1 MIRNTTFQS
10 GCKTAFMKHHH
21 ATWNVEGEFTG
32 HPAAARQAFF
42 KAVFLPAVALGI
54 LTLCLSCAHLPA
66 RPVLVLFETELGNIT
81 VEVDVVHAP
90 ITGTNF
96 LNYVDGKFYDGGMI
110 NRAVR
115 PDNTVR
121 HDVEIQVIQF
131 QSDLARE
138 SELFPPI
145 PMERTSVTG
154 LRHVNG
160 VLSMARMGPD
170 TAQTSFSI
178 VIGNQ
183 PEMDFGGR
191 RNPDGQGFAVF
202 GRVVTGMETVK
213 KIQQAHTGRI
223 GPYKTET
230 LEPPI
235 KILKAYRKEQAKAQI
250 HARAVAQDKSANGG
264 IQRETRDIS
273 GWTVHISRDLLATNA
288 EATRLALRLLA
299 AQLEGVV
306 RVVPPAAVAE
316 LRKVSLWISP
326 EYPQT
331 PPRAEYHPDANW
343 LREHGRDPAMAKGVE
358 FTNVRIFESETRR
371 MPVFALHE
379 LAHAFH
385 DRVLGN
391 NHAGIEAA
399 YEEAKASGKY
409 DKVQRRDARG
419 RVSIARAYAMT
430 APQEYFAETTE
441 AFFGTNDF
449 FPFIRADLKQHDPEM
464 FALLEKLWISP
475 PQ

>member
-1 MIRNTTFQS
+1 M
-10 GCKTAFMKHHH
+10 G
-21 ATWNVEGEFTG
+21 
-32 HPAAARQAFF
+32 RQAFG
-42 KAVFLPAVALGI
+42 KAVFRPPVALAM
-54 LTLCLSCAHLPA
+54 LTLCLSCAQLSA
-66 RPVLVLFETELGNIT
+66 KPVLVLFETELGNLT

-96 LNYVDGKFYDGGMI
+96 LKYVDGKFYEGGVI

-115 PDNTVR
+115 LDNTVR

-131 QSDLARE
+131 QSDPARE
-138 SELFPPI
+138 RELFPPI

-154 LRHVNG
+154 LRHANG

-170 TAQTSFSI
+170 TAQASFSI
-178 VIGNQ
+178 VIGDQ

-202 GRVVTGMETVK
+202 GRVVTGMDAVK
-213 KIQQAHTGRI
+213 QIHQAHTGMS
-223 GPYKTET
+223 GPYQTET
-230 LEPPI
+230 LAPPI
-235 KILKAYRKEQAKAQI
+235 KILKAYRQEQAKAQI
-250 HARAVAQDKSANGG
+250 PAQAEARDKAAHGD
-264 IQRETRDIS
+264 IPREIRDIS

-288 EATRLALRLLA
+288 EATGLALKLLA
-299 AQLEGVV
+299 VQLEGIA
-306 RVVPPAAVAE
+306 RVAPPAAVAE
-316 LRKVSLWISP
+316 LRQVSLWISP

-358 FTNVRIFESETRR
+358 FTNVRFFESETRR

-379 LAHAFH
+379 LAHAYH

-391 NHAGIEAA
+391 PHAGIEAVYA
-399 YEEAKASGKY
+399 EAKASGKY
-409 DKVQRRDARG
+409 DKVERRDARG

-430 APQEYFAETTE
+430 DPQEYFAETTE

-449 FPFIRADLKQHDPEM
+449 FPFTRAELQQHDPEM
-464 FALLEKLWISP
+464 FALLEKLWISTP
-475 PQ
+475 K